1 MQKAIQNFIQDF
13 SIPAVFAGF
22 ITFLIGISVSAVLV
36 IQAAQI
42 LGASSEQISSW
53 FWALGMGIGLS
64 GLILS
69 WKFKYPV
76 ATSWST
82 AGLALII
89 ATGSGYT
96 LYEAIGAFFVCG
108 ILTAILGFLGIFE
121 KVLSYIPQS
130 LTSAMLAG
138 VLLKFGIT
146 LFASMQNDWGFIL
159 SLLTVY
165 VLSKR
170 LWARY
175 CIVITVIM
183 GIILCPIFME
193 FHIPTLH
200 WSLAKPVW
208 INPDFTW
215 SAILGLALPLF
226 VINMASQ
233 YLPGIAMIKSYG
245 YQPHVNQLIGWT
257 GFTQALLAPFG
268 CYTVNIAAI
277 SAAVSLDDQVHPD
290 PSKRYIAGI
299 SCGFFYILMGL
310 FAATLTSLLM
320 SFPHLFIIALA
331 GIALLGTI
339 SHNIS
344 IAFADVND
352 REAALMTFLFS
363 ASGVQFFGIGSAFW
377 GLLFGFAVTF
387 IFRFKAK

>member
-1 MQKAIQNFIQDF
+1 MQKLLQDF

-36 IQAAQI
+36 IQAAQL
-42 LGASSEQISSW
+42 LGATAEQITSW
-53 FWALGMGIGLS
+53 FWALGLGIGLS

-82 AGLALII
+82 AGLALIL
-89 ATGSGYT
+89 ATASGYT

-108 ILTAILGFLGIFE
+108 VLTAILGFLGIFE
-121 KVLSYIPQS
+121 KVLAYIPQS

-138 VLLKFGIT
+138 VLLKFGIA
-146 LFASMQNDWGFIL
+146 LFASMQNDWQFIL
-159 SLLTVY
+159 SLLAIY
-165 VLSKR
+165 IISKR

-175 CIVITVIM
+175 CIVITVIA
-183 GIILCPIFME
+183 GILICPFFME
-193 FHIPTLH
+193 FHTPVLH

-208 INPDFTW
+208 MTPDFTW
-215 SAILGLALPLF
+215 SALFGLALPLF

-257 GFTQALLAPFG
+257 GTVQALLAPFG

-320 SFPHLFIIALA
+320 SFPHLFIVALA
-331 GIALLGTI
+331 GIALFGTI
-339 SHNIS
+339 SHNIA
-344 IAFADVND
+344 IAFYEVKD
-352 REAALMTFLFS
+352 REAALLTFLFS
-363 ASGVQFFGIGSAFW
+363 ASSVQFFGIGSAFW
-377 GLLFGFAVTF
+377 GLLFGFVVSF
-387 IFRFKAK
+387 ILNFRTKNK

>member
-1 MQKAIQNFIQDF
+1 MQKFLQDF

-42 LGASSEQISSW
+42 LGASAEQITSW
-53 FWALGMGIGLS
+53 FWALGLGIGLS

-89 ATGSGYT
+89 ATGSGYS
-96 LYEAIGAFFVCG
+96 LYEAIGAFLVCG
-108 ILTAILGFLGIFE
+108 AVTAVLGFLGIFE

-146 LFASMQNDWGFIL
+146 LFASLQNDWGFIL
-159 SLLTVY
+159 SLLAVY
-165 VLSKR
+165 IFSKR
-170 LWARY
+170 LSPRY
-175 CIVITVIM
+175 SIVITVIA
-183 GIILCPIFME
+183 GLILCPLFMD
-193 FHIPTLH
+193 FHTPAIQWH
-200 WSLAKPVW
+200 LAAPVW
-208 INPDFTW
+208 MTPDFTW
-215 SAILGLALPLF
+215 SALFGLALPLF

-233 YLPGIAMIKSYG
+233 YLPGLAMIKSYG

-257 GFTQALLAPFG
+257 GTIQAILAPFG

-290 PSKRYIAGI
+290 SSKRYIAGM

-320 SFPHLFIIALA
+320 SFPHIFIVALA
-331 GIALLGTI
+331 GIALFGTI
-339 SHNIS
+339 SHNIAL
-344 IAFADVND
+344 AFHNVGD

-377 GLLFGFAVTF
+377 GLLFGFAVSAVLK
-387 IFRFKAK
+387 FRAR

>member
-1 MQKAIQNFIQDF
+1 MQKLIQDF

-42 LGASSEQISSW
+42 LGANTAQITSW
-53 FWALGMGIGLS
+53 FWALGLGIGLA
-64 GLILS
+64 GMFLS
-69 WKFKYPV
+69 WKLKYPV
-76 ATSWST
+76 STAWST

-89 ATGSGYT
+89 ATGSGYS
-96 LYEAIGAFFVCG
+96 LNEAIGAFLVCG
-108 ILTAILGFLGIFE
+108 LITAVLGYLGIFE
-121 KVLSYIPQS
+121 RVLTLIPQS

-138 VLLKFGIT
+138 VLLKFGIE
-146 LFASMQNDWGFIL
+146 LFASLKTDWGFIL
-159 SLLTVY
+159 SLLAVY
-165 VLSKR
+165 IVAKKLTPRYSIVL
-170 LWARY
+170 
-175 CIVITVIM
+175 TVIAAVA
-183 GIILCPIFME
+183 LCPVFLD
-193 FHIPTLH
+193 FHTPAVT
-200 WSLAKPVW
+200 WSMAQPVW
-208 INPDFTW
+208 MTPDFTW

-245 YQPHVNQLIGWT
+245 YQPDVNKLIGGT
-257 GFTQALLAPFG
+257 GLIQTLLAPFG
-268 CYTVNIAAI
+268 CYSVNIAAI

-299 SCGFFYILMGL
+299 SCGFFYVLMGL

-320 SFPHLFIIALA
+320 SFPHIFIVALA
-331 GIALLGTI
+331 GIALFGTI
-339 SHNIS
+339 SHNIAL
-344 IAFADVND
+344 AFHEVSD

-377 GLLFGFAVTF
+377 GLLFGFAVSF
-387 IFRFKAK
+387 IMKVRIKK

>member
-1 MQKAIQNFIQDF
+1 MQKLLQDF

-36 IQAAQI
+36 IQAAQL
-42 LGASSEQISSW
+42 LGANPEQITSW
-53 FWALGMGIGLS
+53 FWALGLGIGLS
-64 GLILS
+64 GLVLS

-82 AGLALII
+82 AALALII
-89 ATGSGYT
+89 ATASGYS
-96 LYEAIGAFFVCG
+96 LYEAIGAFLVSG
-108 ILTAILGFLGIFE
+108 LLTATLGFLGIFE
-121 KVLSYIPQS
+121 KIISYIPQS

-138 VLLKFGIT
+138 VLLKFGIA
-146 LFASMQNDWGFIL
+146 LFASMQNDWAFIL
-159 SLLTVY
+159 SLLAVY
-165 VLSKR
+165 IITKR

-175 CIVITVIM
+175 CIVITVIA
-183 GIILCPIFME
+183 GIIICPFFME
-193 FHIPTLH
+193 FHVPTLQ
-200 WSLAKPVW
+200 WGLAKPVW
-208 INPDFTW
+208 MTPEFTW

-245 YQPHVNQLIGWT
+245 YKPHVNQLIGWT
-257 GFTQALLAPFG
+257 GTAQTLLAPFG

-290 PSKRYIAGI
+290 PAKRYIAGM

-320 SFPHLFIIALA
+320 SFPHLFIVALA
-331 GIALLGTI
+331 GIALFGTI
-339 SHNIS
+339 SHNIA
-344 IAFADVND
+344 IAFHEVKD
-352 REAALMTFLFS
+352 REAALLTFLFS

-377 GLLFGFAVTF
+377 GLLFGFAVSF
-387 IFRFKAK
+387 ILNFKLKK